1 MRDVYYIKS
10 IIDEE
15 LKLLPPVHNKCRCTI
30 DLMRAIKAGNA
41 TVDGVDYYVKINHK
55 LPDCY
60 ISVEEAKALG
70 WKPFLGNL
78 DKVAPEKLLTN
89 GVFQNREHKLPEKN
103 GRIRYEADINYSRG
117 FRNSMRIVFSDDG
130 LVFVTYDHYQTF
142 YEII

>member
-1 MRDVYYIKS
+1 
-10 IIDEE
+10 
-15 LKLLPPVHNKCRCTI
+15 
-30 DLMRAIKAGNA
+30 MRAIKAGNA

-60 ISVEEAKALG
+60 ISVGEAKALG

-103 GRIRYEADINYSRG
+103 GRIRCEADINYSRG